1 MDYFFWITLGLIALF
16 YVLKGNDMHK
26 EKIDLIKQN
35 SEIKKQKTIIK
46 KTIVK
51 KKKQTNF

>member
-1 MDYFFWITLGLIALF
+1 MDYFFWITLGLIALS

-35 SEIKKQKTIIK
+35 SEIKKE
-46 KTIVK
+46 
-51 KKKQTNF
+51 N

>member
-1 MDYFFWITLGLIALF
+1 MKKMDYFFWITLGLIALF

-35 SEIKKQKTIIK
+35 SEIKKE
-46 KTIVK
+46 
-51 KKKQTNF
+51 N